1 LAAGALVVFAIG
13 RATHGWSSVA
23 DVATISI
30 LAVAAPVM
38 LGRTRQR
45 HTGVL
50 VRRELDE
57 RQAYRG
63 RRRPPSR
70 S

>member
-23 DVATISI
+23 DVAPISI
-30 LAVAAPVM
+30 LAVAALVIM
-38 LGRTRQR
+38 SARDSDA
-45 HTGVL
+45 GVL

-57 RQAYRG
+57 RQAYR
-63 RRRPPSR
+63 RRRWPPSP